1 MTCAIPP
8 LDQSEVRIGRGYGI
22 GYNSA
27 RTVRDQLHAGMDFVA
42 SGGAPVLAPL
52 PGVVDFLT
60 FDDGPRISADQ
71 ARGGARGQVR
81 QMGGYGN
88 AVVLRHDVAVPG
100 LPNPFFTSYN
110 HMRGHGP
117 GLAPGVAVATGQ
129 LLGTVGGTT
138 NRQFPGMG
146 AHLHM
151 ELRRVPFP
159 GSYERDTLDPNLMW
173 SGLGIDW
180 IGGRTEIERRVG
192 GQLLIRADGP
202 SGPAVCPR
210 TTAGLAAFGYSRTRV
225 ERVKPHDLP
234 FYLSGIDAYMSEL
247 PGFTFGSVPAGY
259 VDPVRLKTS
268 YSSKGTT
275 QAPREGSPAA
285 DVMPPDYAPSGSP
298 VATAA
303 GAAASAGAAAVGNS
317 AIWIGGGI
325 AAAIVIAGMMKGR

>member
-60 FDDGPRISADQ
+60 YDTGPRISADQ
-71 ARGGARGQVR
+71 ARAGRQGQVR

-88 AVVLRHDVAVPG
+88 AVVLRHDIPVPG

-117 GLAPGVAVATGQ
+117 GLAPGAAVSTGQ
-129 LLGTVGGTT
+129 LLGQVGGTT
-138 NRQFPGMG
+138 NGQFPGMG

-159 GSYERDTLDPNLMW
+159 GSYERDTLDPNMLW
-173 SGLGIDW
+173 NALGIEW
-180 IGGRTEIERRVG
+180 VGARTEIERRVG

-202 SGPAVCPR
+202 SGPAACPV
-210 TTAGLAAFGYSRTRV
+210 TTAGLAGVYSRTRV
-225 ERVKPHDLP
+225 ERVKAHDLP
-234 FYLSGIDAYMSEL
+234 FYLNGIGAYMNPL
-247 PGFTFGSVPAGY
+247 PGFALGTVPTGF
-259 VDPVRLKTS
+259 VDPRRLKPT
-268 YSSKGTT
+268 YASKGTT
-275 QAPREGSPAA
+275 QVPREGSPAA
-285 DVMPPDYAPSGSP
+285 DVMPPDYLTAA
-298 VATAA
+298 VAEAA